1 MWVLILALVML
12 SISALLSAYITLC
25 YRHKDRALRPMVF
38 NRHKLLFG
46 LINIAFFVPGTI
58 MVFMVT
64 GWKWGLVALL
74 IYWMLVAF
82 VLMPIVS
89 KRLFSFE
96 LDRELERMDSG
107 LEKAKQERK
116 KDKKEIESTPEGQVR
131 AAMAACIAM
140 EIRAGRDPE
149 EAKDV
154 CYERIKN
161 RIVRGSHP
169 QEGK

>member
-1 MWVLILALVML
+1 MI
-12 SISALLSAYITLC
+12 
-25 YRHKDRALRPMVF
+25 F
-38 NRHKLLFG
+38 NRHEGLFG
-46 LINIAFFVPGTI
+46 LTNIALFVPGI
-58 MVFMVT
+58 LMVFIVA

-74 IYWMLVAF
+74 IYWMLVGL

-89 KRLFSFE
+89 KRFFSFE

-116 KDKKEIESTPEGQVR
+116 KDEKEIESTPKGQLR
-131 AAMAACIAM
+131 AAMAACIAT

-149 EAKDV
+149 EAKAV
-154 CYERIKN
+154 CYEMIKN